1 MKQPKLSNMIVDK
14 KGTKAIRSM
23 AAKTKKV
30 KITINIDFDSLEAL
44 KERAINSGASYQKL
58 LNQILKEGLVRKNES
73 ESRLDRLERELVK
86 IKKKLAA

>member
-1 MKQPKLSNMIVDK
+1 MKQPKLSNMIIDK

-23 AAKTKKV
+23 AAKTKKI

-58 LNQILKEGLVRKNES
+58 LNQILKEGLDRKNDS
-73 ESRLDRLERELVK
+73 ESRLDRLEKELMK
-86 IKKKLAA
+86 IKKKLVA